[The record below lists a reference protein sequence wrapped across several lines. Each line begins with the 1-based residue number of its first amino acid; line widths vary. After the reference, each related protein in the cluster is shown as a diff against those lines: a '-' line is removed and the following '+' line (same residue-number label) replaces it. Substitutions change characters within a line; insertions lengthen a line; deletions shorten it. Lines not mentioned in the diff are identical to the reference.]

1 MAIDIKKADQIYRVS
16 RWSDG
21 YYQIGENGNLH
32 VCSNHSGNSKEQAQD
47 GIDIRAV
54 IEEAKSNEIRFPM
67 VLRFHDVLRDKVVTI
82 NETFNRTIKEYN
94 YQGKFCGVY
103 PIKVNQMREVV
114 EEIVDAGKP
123 YGFGLEAGSK
133 AELLSALAYNT
144 NRGSLTILN
153 GYKDEEYIR
162 LALLGIKMKRN
173 IVFVV
178 EKFSELENLIKISKE
193 VGVEPTIGIRLRM
206 MIKARGRWQSSSG
219 IRAKFGLGIAEVL
232 NAIKLLEQEGLSHCF
247 SLLHFHIGSQLTD
260 IRSIKEAVSEAG
272 RIYAKLRHKGLP
284 IEYID
289 VGGGLGVD
297 YDGSKSTS
305 DSSKNYSLEEYVAD
319 VVDGLQQICDLESV
333 PHPNIVTESGRALTA
348 HHSCLI
354 MPVVGEINPSAV
366 KHQFESPKKEHIL
379 VQNMRELL
387 TIIKQKRNL
396 QETFNDA
403 VQIQED
409 SVSAFKLGILSLEEM
424 AEIETLY
431 WRVIKRINNG
441 LNDGKFHSDEL
452 DKVESLLSSQYLC
465 NFSVFQSAADSWAID
480 QVLPIVPISR
490 LNEQPTKHCSLVDI
504 TCDSDGKIDKFIGE
518 HGIESTLPLH
528 PLKDGEDYY
537 LGVFLT
543 GAYQDVI
550 GDMHN
555 LFGRVNEV
563 HVFKSDSEPEGF
575 YIEEVVLGSTA
586 KTVLSTMQYNA
597 DFMARRV
604 KRLIDKN
611 ISKGE
616 IGPREGVRLVD
627 FYEKCLASYTY
638 LGSNEAGG

>member
-1 MAIDIKKADQIYRVS
+1 MSIDIKQADQIYRVS

-21 YYQIGENGNLH
+21 YYRVGENGNLH
-32 VCSNHSGNSKEQAQD
+32 VCSEQQV
-47 GIDIRAV
+47 GMGEIDIRAV
-54 IEEAKSNEIRFPM
+54 IEEAKDNDIRFPM
-67 VLRFHDVLRDKVVTI
+67 VLRFHDVLRHRVIAI
-82 NETFNRTIKEYN
+82 NEAFNRTIEEYQ
-94 YQGKFCGVY
+94 YQGSYCGVY

-144 NRGSLTILN
+144 NRGALTILN

-162 LALLGIKMKRN
+162 LALLGIKMKRT
-173 IVFVV
+173 IIFVV
-178 EKFSELENLIKISKE
+178 EKFSELENLIRISKE
-193 VGVEPTIGIRLRM
+193 MKVEPTIGIRLRM
-206 MIKARGRWQSSSG
+206 MIKSRGRWQNSSG
-219 IRAKFGLGIAEVL
+219 IRAKFGLSIAEVL
-232 NAIKLLEQEGLSHCF
+232 NAVELLKEEGLSHCLN
-247 SLLHFHIGSQLTD
+247 LLHFHIGSQLTD
-260 IRSIKEAVSEAG
+260 IRAIKEAVAEAG
-272 RIYAKLRHKGLP
+272 RIYAQLRHKDLP
-284 IEYID
+284 IDYID

-297 YDGSKSTS
+297 YDGSRSIS

-319 VVDGLQQICDLESV
+319 VVDGLQQICDLEKV
-333 PHPNIVTESGRALTA
+333 PHPNIVTESGRAITA
-348 HHSCLI
+348 HHSCVI

-366 KHQFESPKKEHIL
+366 KHQFESPTDEHIL
-379 VQNMRELL
+379 VQNMREILA
-387 TIIKQKRNL
+387 IIKQKKNL

-409 SVSAFKLGILSLEEM
+409 SVNAFKLGILSLEEM

-431 WRVIKRINNG
+431 WRVIKRINGG
-441 LNDGKFHSDEL
+441 LNDGEFHSDEL

-490 LNEQPTKHCSLVDI
+490 LDEQPTKHCSLVDI

-528 PLKDGEDYY
+528 PLNKDEDYY

-543 GAYQDVI
+543 GAYQDVM

-586 KTVLSTMQYNA
+586 EGVLGTMQYNV
-597 DFMARRV
+597 DLMARRI

-627 FYEKCLASYTY
+627 FYEQCLSSYTY
-638 LGSNEAGG
+638 LK